1 MKILKS
7 QNERVKILLIIL
19 FVVLVSTLLIFGKFI
34 DNRRKNKVNIRAKDK
49 KSISVSTSSR
59 PLSDKKIEWG
69 LKRNDNHQ
77 QPEISSNWI
86 KLLKENNGIAIGN
99 NSTKYIYLT
108 FDEGYEAGYTK
119 QILET
124 LKNNNVIATFFITA
138 HYCNSA
144 SDLVKQMIDY
154 NQIVGNHTC
163 NHKSMPSISNEEI
176 NREVMDLHK
185 TIYEKYGY
193 EMKYLRPPKGEFSER
208 TLAQT
213 ASLGYKSVL
222 WSFAYL
228 DWDENKQPNLENAKK
243 KILDNVH
250 NGEIMLL
257 HGNSITNA
265 SILDSVIKEIKN
277 MGYEFRSLDDFEE

>member
-34 DNRRKNKVNIRAKDK
+34 DNRRKNKVNIKANDK

-69 LKRNDNHQ
+69 
-77 QPEISSNWI
+77 
-86 KLLKENNGIAIGN
+86 LLKENNGIAIGN